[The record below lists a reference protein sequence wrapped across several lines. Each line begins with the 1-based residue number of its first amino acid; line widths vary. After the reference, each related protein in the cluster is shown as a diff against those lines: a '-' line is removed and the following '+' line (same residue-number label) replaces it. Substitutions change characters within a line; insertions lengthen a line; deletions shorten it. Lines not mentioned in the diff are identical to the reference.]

1 MKKTII
7 TLGLVALMLLGVTY
21 AYAKGQGF
29 GPGHK
34 GEPCWKSSNPGKWST
49 LTPEQK
55 TKFQELRQ
63 RFNEE
68 TAQLRGTILTK
79 RLELQ
84 SLWANPKAG
93 SQAIT
98 GKDKELRDLQ
108 NQMRDKVTQLKL
120 EARNILSPEQLAE
133 FGPGC
138 GMGPGFGRGHMM
150 DYGHGKG
157 HRGQGRG
164 MWQ

>member
-7 TLGLVALMLLGVTY
+7 TLGLVALMLFGVTY
-21 AYAKGQGF
+21 VYAKGQGF

-34 GEPCWKSSNPGKWST
+34 GEPCWESSNPGKWST

-84 SLWANPKAG
+84 SLWANPKAD
-93 SQAIT
+93 SKAIMD
-98 GKDKELRDLQ
+98 KEKELRDLQ
-108 NQMRDKVTQLKL
+108 NQMRDKVIQSKL
-120 EARNILSPEQLAE
+120 EARNILSPEQIAE

-150 DYGHGKG
+150 GYGHGKG
-157 HRGQGRG
+157 YRGGRG